1 MPRVSVIIPT
11 YNRSDLLKD
20 AIASVLSQ
28 NYSDYEIII
37 VDDGSTDDT
46 QAVVSSYKS
55 PKIIYFFQNNCGRS
69 AARNS
74 GISLARG
81 EYIAF
86 LDSDDIFMPN
96 KLELQTSFLDAHTSY
111 GMVYSY
117 ANNVDENRQFL
128 THHYDG
134 NLSGQIYP
142 DMLFIRN
149 NFITTP
155 TVMVRAKILS
165 ELGGFDVK
173 MHMCEDLDLWR
184 RIARKYKV
192 MQLTEAL
199 AHVRIRSQEKPNI
212 IELLDGR
219 TNYYEKAI
227 KDDENIIKIK
237 KELYREM
244 FSVYINCALSHRDYF
259 ALTRL
264 FICSFVI
271 DVPYTFHTMIKIFRT
286 YP

>member
-1 MPRVSVIIPT
+1 MPKISVIIPT
-11 YNRSDLLKD
+11 YNRSDLLRE
-20 AIASVLSQ
+20 AIASVLIQSCQ
-28 NYSDYEIII
+28 DFEVVV

-46 QAVVSSYKS
+46 RAVVRSFNS
-55 PKIIYFFQNNCGRS
+55 PKISYFFQENCGRS
-69 AARNS
+69 AARNT
-74 GISLARG
+74 GIRLAGG

-96 KLELQTSFLDAHTSY
+96 KLELQAGFLDENDSY

-117 ANNVDENRQFL
+117 AKNVDEDGQYL

-134 NLSGQIYP
+134 DLSGVIYP
-142 DMLFIRN
+142 DMLFIKN

-155 TVMVRAKILS
+155 TVMVRSKILS
-165 ELGGFDVK
+165 EVGGFDVR

-192 MQLTEAL
+192 MQLTEFL
-199 AHVRIRSQEKPNI
+199 AHIRIRVQEKPNI

-219 TNYYEKAI
+219 IKYYKNAI
-227 KDDENIIKIK
+227 QDDSNIKKLK

-244 FSVYINCALSHRDYF
+244 YCVYINCALSYRDYS
-259 ALTRL
+259 ALRGLYLRSLVTDMP
-264 FICSFVI
+264 F
-271 DVPYTFHTMIKIFRT
+271 TFGMLMKAFKG
-286 YP
+286 